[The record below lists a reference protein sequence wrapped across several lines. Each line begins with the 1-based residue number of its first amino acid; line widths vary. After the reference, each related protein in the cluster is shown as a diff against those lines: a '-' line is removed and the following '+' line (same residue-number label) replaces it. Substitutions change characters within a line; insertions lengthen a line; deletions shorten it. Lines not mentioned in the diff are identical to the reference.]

1 MALATEISEEES
13 AERFH
18 LIKYKVQEHRI
29 GEAWKRLTEAG
40 FKPILIKGWAV
51 SLYYPKPWL
60 RQFVDLDLVFEDSE
74 FKQAEAFCKTQSFEI
89 PVDLHCGARHL
100 DTLPFA
106 DLFANS
112 VLKKCG
118 ETEVRVPSEE
128 DHLRILSVHWL
139 NDGGAD
145 QERLWDIYYAVA
157 NRSDDFNWEKC
168 LKVVSEKR
176 RRWVV
181 CAIGLAHKYLE
192 LNLKNTPLADEA
204 KNLPGWLTASIEK
217 EWASG
222 VRLLPLQ
229 NFRHNRKE
237 FWKQVK
243 KRLPPNAVTATVLMN
258 GDFDRYPRFIYQF
271 GNIFTRFFP
280 SLKRFRDAGW

>member
-18 LIKYKVQEHRI
+18 LIKYKVQERRI

-60 RQFVDLDLVFEDSE
+60 RQFVDLDLVFEASE
-74 FKQAEAFCKTQSFEI
+74 FKQAEDFCKTQSFGI

-100 DTLPFA
+100 DTLSFA

-118 ETEVRVPSEE
+118 ETEVRVLSEE

-145 QERLWDIYYAVA
+145 RERLWDIYHAVE
-157 NRSDDFNWEKC
+157 NRADEFDWDKC

-181 CAIGLAHKYLE
+181 CAIGLVHKYLE
-192 LNLKNTPLADEA
+192 LNLENTPLADEA
-204 KNLPGWLTASIEK
+204 KKLPGWLIASIEE

-229 NFRHNRKE
+229 NFRHNRE
-237 FWKQVK
+237 
-243 KRLPPNAVTATVLMN
+243 RILEA
-258 GDFDRYPRFIYQF
+258 
-271 GNIFTRFFP
+271 
-280 SLKRFRDAGW
+280 S